1 VFHAS
6 YSAEEKVVPASGKAL
21 IGTGLSLAVP
31 IGTYGRV
38 APRSGLGEFR
48 FLDDDARLTPHGIA
62 SKFMIAT
69 GAGVVDADYRGQ
81 LYVLLFN
88 HSDDDFK
95 SAYPCL
101 FPTIHSWPLQS
112 QLVTVL
118 HSSSWRRS

>member
-1 VFHAS
+1 MSHAS

-48 FLDDDARLTPHGIA
+48 VLDDDARLMPFGIA

-88 HSDDDFK
+88 HSDADFK
-95 SAYPCL
+95 SAYPCVSL
-101 FPTIHSWPLQS
+101 TIHSWPLQS
-112 QLVTVL
+112 
-118 HSSSWRRS
+118 R